1 MPLLRNKNQPYF
13 PDPDAPNNYN
23 CDGEQYCHPVQ
34 VGDTVM
40 SQFYQTP
47 CNNNE
52 VEDPE
57 FDDTTLGSE
66 LVADGDF
73 TTCPGAWTLGGGWA
87 CDTGKITC
95 TPGGS
100 SSLASQG
107 LTLVQGKIYQV
118 DFTVSNRSAGSVN
131 VYLGTTSNG
140 SNTGY
145 IDTNGNYSFILYFN
159 ENPIFGD
166 IQILGSG
173 TSSIYGGFNG
183 SIDDVSVKEI
193 TYSDWEPNGS
203 WYLNDGKACHIVG
216 ESGDLEETVANYIDA
231 GSYYQVKFTLSN
243 INDGNINVFLSNV
256 ATGTIAADGNYI
268 FYLTPTANGVLTIEA
283 TSTFDGCIS
292 NIQVYKLRNDYTA
305 ELLDTDD
312 VIRADVSDRFSYFE
326 DYVTLQFQFQD
337 YELPGGCYRLKV
349 YDQCIIASDN
359 LVFNGDFANGY
370 DFWTRNNSFSQ
381 YDVAGNQMKLI
392 FSPFTVGATDYIS
405 NGDFSSGTD
414 WFINPGWTIAG
425 GKAIHT
431 PGNTGALLQTM
442 TLPAPPPPAISF
454 TYTVGFTV
462 TNWTAGTITVKLGN
476 AVNGTTYTWKGND
489 TFVQFYNPRQSGS
502 VDIVFTPSSNF
513 DGEIDDVKAVINPHS
528 DFPFLTNAAQ
538 PLFTPGTYQ
547 TEWEIISSSDPG
559 ISARTQ
565 ILTALPAPPY
575 ESAVAVHSYTQN
587 FNNNGGNVI
596 LVANFNKSSIDYPQS
611 NKVVG
616 FIVVDNVSVEK
627 IEPFE
632 ATYETECLNY
642 NENGFPRSKM
652 IVGWC
657 DQPSFGFEFD
667 NTGFRLQQRAIVRS
681 IAPVYPKQVDV
692 MKSGTGNA
700 RLTYAEIEKYWQ
712 LHTEFAS
719 ETFHDAMSAIVSCDH
734 FQIGDIEGSGVEYVA
749 QPEDY
754 TPNWQGDG
762 SYSLAT
768 SVINLRVKDKGQV
781 FNRHI

>member
-1 MPLLRNKNQPYF
+1 MPLLRNKHQPYF

-66 LVADGDF
+66 LITNGNF
-73 TTCPGAWTLGGGWA
+73 TTDPAANWTLG
-87 CDTGKITC
+87 
-95 TPGGS
+95 PG
-100 SSLASQG
+100 
-107 LTLVQGKIYQV
+107 
-118 DFTVSNRSAGSVN
+118 FTWDNTNFRIDAVN
-131 VYLGTTSNG
+131 VSSEILQQTSLSFTAGKTYRVTFEISRTSGDLLVLLGYGDPLQVSSPLITTTASYTFDLVFQA
-140 SNTGY
+140 TGFENITFFAGNNFTGW
-145 IDTNGNYSFILYFN
+145 IDN
-159 ENPIFGD
+159 
-166 IQILGSG
+166 
-173 TSSIYGGFNG
+173 
-183 SIDDVSVKEI
+183 VSVKELSF
-193 TYSDWEPNGS
+193 SDWDPNGS
-203 WYLNDGKACHIVG
+203 WFLSDGQACHIVG
-216 ESGDLEETVANYIDA
+216 QSGDLEEIVPNYIDA

-243 INDGNINVFLSNV
+243 IGDGNINVYLSNI
-256 ATGTIAADGNYI
+256 ATGTIAANGDYTY
-268 FYLTPTANGVLTIEA
+268 YLTPTANGVLTIEA

-370 DFWTRNNSFSQ
+370 DFWTRNNAFSQ

-425 GKAIHT
+425 GKAVHT

-513 DGEIDDVKAVINPHS
+513 DGEIDDVKAVVNPHS

-547 TEWEIISSSDPG
+547 TEWEIVSSSDPG
-559 ISARTQ
+559 ISARAQ

-587 FNNNGGNVI
+587 FSNNGGNVI
-596 LVANFNKSSIDYPQS
+596 LVANFNKTSPDYPQS

-632 ATYETECLNY
+632 ATYETECLQY

-719 ETFHDAMSAIVSCDH
+719 ETFHDAMSAILSCDH

>member
-1 MPLLRNKNQPYF
+1 MPLLRNKHQPYF

-57 FDDTTLGSE
+57 FDDLTLGAE
-66 LVADGDF
+66 EVENGNF
-73 TTCPGAWTLGGGWA
+73 TTDPALDWILGPGFTWDNVNFRVDATAVNGDTLQQTIPSLVVGKFYRITFDINITQGDCLVLLGYGDPLQTSTPLITATGSYSFDLQFNAAGFEHITLFGGNNFTGWVDNISVKAITYGKWINNDAWALSEGAA
-87 CDTGKITC
+87 CHIVGNVD
-95 TPGGS
+95 
-100 SSLASQG
+100 L
-107 LTLVQGKIYQV
+107 LVEDVSNYIDANKYYKV
-118 DFTVSNRSAGSVN
+118 SFTVTNRSAGSVR
-131 VYLGTTSNG
+131 VY
-140 SNTGY
+140 
-145 IDTNGNYSFILYFN
+145 
-159 ENPIFGD
+159 
-166 IQILGSG
+166 
-173 TSSIYGGFNG
+173 
-183 SIDDVSVKEI
+183 
-193 TYSDWEPNGS
+193 
-203 WYLNDGKACHIVG
+203 A
-216 ESGDLEETVANYIDA
+216 A
-231 GSYYQVKFTLSN
+231 
-243 INDGNINVFLSNV
+243 NVFSSYVNQN
-256 ATGTIAADGNYI
+256 GT
-268 FYLTPTANGVLTIEA
+268 FTFWLTPTANGVLSFEPTID
-283 TSTFDGCIS
+283 FDGCIS
-292 NIQVYKLRNDYTA
+292 SPSVYLLRTDYTA

-381 YDVAGNQMKLI
+381 YDVTGNQMKLI
-392 FSPFTVGATDYIS
+392 FSPFTVGAIDYIS

-559 ISARTQ
+559 ISARAQ
-565 ILTALPAPPY
+565 LLTALPAPPY
-575 ESAVAVHSYTQN
+575 ESGVAVHSYTQN
-587 FNNNGGNVI
+587 FTNNGGNVI
-596 LVANFNKSSIDYPQS
+596 LVANFNKTSPDYPQS